1 MFSVCM
7 PKFITC
13 YSPVRYDLLIP
24 LKLLIP
30 SLRSLQE
37 HMTWVL
43 VVTLKPVHEIFL
55 TKTKSEKP

>member
-7 PKFITC
+7 PKFITG
-13 YSPVRYDLLIP
+13 YSPVRYDLLIS
-24 LKLLIP
+24 LKLP

-37 HMTWVL
+37 HVTWVL